1 MRSADVGTESEGG
14 GPPPTGGAAP
24 KSIRAKKGSAWW
36 DTVVVLVVAL
46 LLSVLVRTFLVQAFW
61 VPSGSML
68 PTLQINDRILV
79 SKLTGADIKRGD
91 VVVFADPGGW
101 LPPATPDS
109 GPSAALRSVLTWVGL
124 LPTDAG
130 DDLVKRVVGLPGDH
144 VVCCDVQGRIQVN
157 GVSLDE
163 PYLAP
168 GGTDQVRFNVLVPAG
183 RIFVLGDNRAR
194 SEDSR
199 YHLDVMNGTVPLA
212 DVVGPVMAVVWPVS
226 DWNHLSPPA
235 AFATVPAATG
245 SPPASS
251 SSGSSAPSAPSAPA
265 SSGGTGLP
273 GTGVGAG

>member
-1 MRSADVGTESEGG
+1 MRSVDVGTESEGG
-14 GPPPTGGAAP
+14 GPPTGGTARRP
-24 KSIRAKKGSAWW
+24 VPAKKGSACW

-79 SKLTGADIKRGD
+79 SKLTGTDIKRGD

-101 LPPATPDS
+101 LPPSEPGS
-109 GPSAALRSVLTWVGL
+109 GPSAAVRSLLTWVGL

-168 GGTDQVRFNVLVPAG
+168 GGTDQVRFDLLVPAG

-199 YHLDVMNGTVPLA
+199 YHLDVQNGTVPLS
-212 DVVGPVMAVVWPVS
+212 DVVGPVMAVVWPIS
-226 DWNHLSPPA
+226 DWNRLPPPA
-235 AFATVPAATG
+235 VFATVPAPTG
-245 SPPASS
+245 SPPAST
-251 SSGSSAPSAPSAPA
+251 APSSTPAPTG
-265 SSGGTGLP
+265 SGGTGLP
-273 GTGVGAG
+273 GNGVGAG